1 MQNQVEQNVDEG
13 LEKIQLYE
21 LDLGTNFSGYPL
33 ENMGHGVADEV
44 QEIILENNYM
54 RFTKNKKYKL
64 KIIMEEYKWNCKKYY
79 IM

>member
-33 ENMGHGVADEV
+33 ENMDHCVADEV
-44 QEIILENNYM
+44 QEIILENNCM

-64 KIIMEEYKWNCKKYY
+64 KIIMEEYK
-79 IM
+79 